1 MCEVT
6 RYILWGFLGNHF
18 AFHDIY
24 RYTYMEN
31 QKQNTVK
38 VCTNIS
44 TPDQKI
50 ADAREVLSRSI
61 CLKYHML
68 FLISWYV
75 FSFSFCRTANHEI
88 VRINSA
94 VFQNKKKQ
102 TKIFNAAF
110 ISFSKF
116 RFFLKC
122 LPTFFLNVYLLS

>member
-1 MCEVT
+1 
-6 RYILWGFLGNHF
+6 
-18 AFHDIY
+18 
-24 RYTYMEN
+24 MEN

-61 CLKYHML
+61 CLKSITCSFQYL
-68 FLISWYV
+68 DRYV
-75 FSFSFCRTANHEI
+75 FSFSFCGTANHEI

-102 TKIFNAAF
+102 TKIFNAAC

-116 RFFLKC
+116 RVFLKC